1 MKKPLHLLFITI
13 TFLFS
18 GMAAALAPQQSS
30 SSADASVYIITPEDG
45 AIVSSPVLIRFGL
58 KGMGVAPAGTDRE
71 NTGHHHLLVD
81 GEALP
86 NMKQAMGPNVQHFGG
101 GQTEAFI
108 ELLPGEHTLQLI
120 MGDKFHVPHSP
131 PVVSE
136 KITIIVE

>member
-1 MKKPLHLLFITI
+1 MKKPLYLLFIVFTS
-13 TFLFS
+13 FS
-18 GMAAALAPQQSS
+18 SLIASASPASQSS
-30 SSADASVYIITPEDG
+30 SPEGASVYIISPEAG
-45 AIVSSPVLIRFGL
+45 AVVNSPVLIRFGL

-86 NMKQAMGPNVQHFGG
+86 NMTAAMGANVKHFGG
-101 GQTEAFI
+101 GQTEASV

-120 MGDKFHVPHSP
+120 MGDKYHVPHTP

-136 KITIIVE
+136 KITITVK